1 MLAAYAWGQTLNEL
15 HVLVAVPPAV
25 RARDIAVDVHRRS
38 LHAKAR
44 GETLLLK
51 EPTFPLDVDEC
62 TWELEEGGVLHLV
75 LRKQHA
81 ARTIAP
87 GFEWWPAPFSGDPPI
102 DVQSC
107 SVPNGDL
114 RQLPERQ
121 KREMAHAIWE
131 GEQQRA
137 KLSAE
142 ERRELDSHSA
152 TAHAEQRRAEE
163 ATRKA
168 MQNPNK
174 KALYE
179 MMRDKFPDVAVE
191 FR

>member
-1 MLAAYAWGQTLNEL
+1 MLASYSWGQTLNEL
-15 HVLVAVPPAV
+15 HVLVPVPSAA

-38 LHAKAR
+38 LHVKVR
-44 GETLLLK
+44 GSELLSR

-81 ARTIAP
+81 ARAIAP
-87 GFEWWPAPFSGDPPI
+87 GFEWWPAPFAGDPQI
-102 DVQSC
+102 DVQTC

-121 KREMAHAIWE
+121 KREMAHAMWE

-137 KLSAE
+137 KLSPE
-142 ERRELDSHSA
+142 ERRELDSLNA
-152 TAHAEQRRAEE
+152 TAQLEQRRAAE
-163 ATRKA
+163 AKLKA

-174 KALYE
+174 KALFE
-179 MMRDKFPDVAVE
+179 MMRETFPDVPVE